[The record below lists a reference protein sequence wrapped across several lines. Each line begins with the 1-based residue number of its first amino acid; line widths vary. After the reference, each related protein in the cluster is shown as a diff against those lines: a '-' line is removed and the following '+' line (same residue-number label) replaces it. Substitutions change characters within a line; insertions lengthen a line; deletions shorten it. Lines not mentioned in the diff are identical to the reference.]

1 MCGRCN
7 LLRIKKAAAVL
18 LVFLLTGC
26 GAIQEEAPKTEN
38 IITSMEAE
46 PELSY
51 EVPASSANIFVN
63 QLGYIKEST
72 KVAVFCGKELP
83 E

>member
-1 MCGRCN
+1 M
-7 LLRIKKAAAVL
+7 LRIKKAAAVL

-46 PELSY
+46 P
-51 EVPASSANIFVN
+51 
-63 QLGYIKEST
+63 
-72 KVAVFCGKELP
+72 
-83 E
+83 